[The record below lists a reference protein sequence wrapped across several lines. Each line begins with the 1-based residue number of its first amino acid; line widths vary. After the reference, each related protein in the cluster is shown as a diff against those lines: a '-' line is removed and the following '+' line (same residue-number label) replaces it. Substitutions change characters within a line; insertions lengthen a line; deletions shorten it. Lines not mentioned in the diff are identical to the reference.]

1 MSFIIVLQ
9 RKGQTAERKLNIKQ
23 QQRLVCGFVACS
35 CVVIFGFFGHKTTIF
50 PEYFRCSWFSQ
61 VRLICNI
68 HVFSIVLKLKNNNK
82 LHQASAMPIRV
93 CCKWMYP
100 TFDSNLHV
108 CILYKTVFSA
118 DCWNI

>member
-50 PEYFRCSWFSQ
+50 PEYFRCSWFL
-61 VRLICNI
+61 RLDS
-68 HVFSIVLKLKNNNK
+68 F
-82 LHQASAMPIRV
+82 AT
-93 CCKWMYP
+93 Y
-100 TFDSNLHV
+100 TFFL
-108 CILYKTVFSA
+108 LF
-118 DCWNI
+118 